1 MQPRIMPP
9 LPPIILF
16 QLLSISL
23 LSHFKGNEAFA
34 IPKRRYHHA
43 KHSPSLTYRKGP
55 TLDRVNT
62 QLTVEPAIVAGA
74 LATAGAAAWWVSG
87 SEEREKK
94 AKYAEW
100 EARER
105 EYQLVR
111 ERLAYIE
118 PKEQWTEEELKPYNG
133 DDETGPILL
142 AVKGDVFNV
151 WKGRNFYGK
160 GAEYSIMAGR
170 DATRFLAKNRLE
182 EETEE
187 ERRVDLNIAERASL
201 ETWYWI
207 IKNKYD
213 IVGKLAGYDPKTTEM

>member
-1 MQPRIMPP
+1 MS
-9 LPPIILF
+9 LLLSVILF

-23 LSHFKGNEAFA
+23 LTHFKGIESFAF
-34 IPKRRYHHA
+34 PTRRHHYA
-43 KHSPSLTYRKGP
+43 KQTHSMTFQRGQR
-55 TLDRVNT
+55 LDRVDT
-62 QLTVEPAIVAGA
+62 QLTVEPTIIAGA
-74 LATAGAAAWWVSG
+74 IATAGAAAWWVSG

-94 AKYAEW
+94 AKYSEW

-105 EYQLVR
+105 ENQLER
-111 ERLAYIE
+111 ESLAYIE

-160 GAEYSIMAGR
+160 GAEYNIMAGR

-187 ERRVDLNIAERASL
+187 ERCKELNIAERASV
-201 ETWYWI
+201 EAWYWT
-207 IKNKYD
+207 IKNKYE